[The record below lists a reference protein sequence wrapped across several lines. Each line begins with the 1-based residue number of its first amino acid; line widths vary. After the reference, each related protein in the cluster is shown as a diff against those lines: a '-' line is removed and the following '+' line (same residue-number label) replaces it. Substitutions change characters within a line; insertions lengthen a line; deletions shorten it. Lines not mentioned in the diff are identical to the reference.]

1 MRDIIRINHKNLNSK
16 ITGGTDADIIRIN
29 HKNLNSKIT
38 GGTDADDE
46 LSCWEGPY
54 FPRSSDEDMETTE
67 CSGLCSFGNVVFVK
81 NIPICLSVCPCSTIL
96 SYM

>member
-1 MRDIIRINHKNLNSK
+1 MRDIIGIIRINHKNLSSK

-29 HKNLNSKIT
+29 HKNLSSKIT

-67 CSGLCSFGNVVFVK
+67 CSGKLCSDGKGGKCRFG
-81 NIPICLSVCPCSTIL
+81 
-96 SYM
+96 